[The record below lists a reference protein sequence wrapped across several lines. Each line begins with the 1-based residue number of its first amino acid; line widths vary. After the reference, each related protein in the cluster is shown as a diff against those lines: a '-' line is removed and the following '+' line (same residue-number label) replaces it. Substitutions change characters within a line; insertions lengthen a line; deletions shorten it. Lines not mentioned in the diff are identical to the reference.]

1 MPELSVSS
9 FDKNMETQKHADC
22 LANETWHCFD
32 EGAVLEQLVTG
43 KKGLDPG
50 EAADRLRIYGP
61 NALPLKEPP
70 TIWGIILQQL
80 KNPLNYILIAAA
92 IVSLAI
98 GEWTDAVFIIAIIVL
113 NTTLGAYQEYNAEK
127 SAASL
132 QNLLKIKAR
141 VRRGNNEYEIPSEE
155 LVPGD
160 LVVLE
165 PGNKVPADLR
175 LLEANNLSVDES
187 FLTGESIATGKN
199 TGILPSHTGA
209 GERKNMVFAGS
220 TITAGR
226 GLGVVVGTGL
236 QTEVGRIAK
245 NVNES
250 ESAKPPLVIRIEKF
264 TKQIGILVVFISIGL
279 AIILRLQ
286 GMDLAAIFFF
296 VVALAVSLIP
306 EGLPVALT
314 VALSI
319 AVSRMAKRNVIVRNL
334 LAVESLGSCT
344 VIASDKTGTLTVN
357 QQTAR
362 QVYLP
367 GGRRFRISGEG
378 YNGEGEFTNW
388 EGTKISDQER
398 LNLERLSQLA
408 ILANEGDLKREN
420 GEWVHYGDAMDVA
433 FLAMGYKLGL
443 IPAEVRSAGRLLGSI
458 PYEPERKFSAAFY
471 EQNGT
476 TYVAAKGAV
485 ETILNFC
492 NSMRNQDGVVELD
505 REEIEK
511 QAETMAAQGYRVLAV
526 AGAEYPGFKQREVYE
541 DKDLP
546 RMVFHGLVGFLDPLR
561 PEAIEAVKKCKEA
574 GIKVIMITGDHP
586 GTALAISRE
595 LGLVGEVEVAVT
607 GQQLSAVGSPDSPAY
622 MKLVSSTHVFA
633 RVSPIQKLEIVEA
646 LINQGEYVAVTGD
659 GVNDAPALRRANI
672 GVAMGSGTEV
682 AKEISS
688 MIVTDD
694 NFASIV
700 AGVEEGRFAY
710 DNVRKVTYMLI
721 STGAAEVT
729 LVLASILFGL
739 PLPLLAVQI
748 LWLNL
753 ATNGIQDIAMAFEA
767 GEPGAMKRKPRRP
780 NEKIFNSQMISQ
792 TLVAGLTIG
801 LISFSCWYFLLEV
814 RMMDE
819 FHARNIN
826 LLLMV
831 LMQNVHSFSCRSEY
845 VSAFKI
851 PFSRNYFLVFAVLAA
866 QGIHILSMHLPFMQQ
881 ILRLAPITLVE
892 WVEVF
897 ILALP
902 VLLVMEIYKKINAR
916 FLERN
921 EGGNY

>member
-1 MPELSVSS
+1 
-9 FDKNMETQKHADC
+9 METKKHADC
-22 LANETWHCFD
+22 LYNEDWHCFG
-32 EGAVLEQLVTG
+32 EHAVMEQLVSG
-43 KKGLDPG
+43 REGLDPT
-50 EAADRLRIYGP
+50 EAANRLKVYGP

-70 TIWGIILQQL
+70 TIWNILFHQV

-98 GEWTDAVFIIAIIVL
+98 GEATDAMFIVMIIVL
-113 NTTLGAYQEYNAEK
+113 NTALGGYQEYNAEK

-141 VRRGNNEYEIPSEE
+141 VRRGNKEFEIPSEE

-160 LVVLE
+160 IVLLE
-165 PGNKVPADLR
+165 TGNKVPADLR
-175 LLEANNLSVDES
+175 LLEANNLSSDES
-187 FLTGESIATGKN
+187 FLTGESIATDKNIGKLPSN
-199 TGILPSHTGA
+199 TGV
-209 GERKNMVFAGS
+209 GERKNMAFAGS
-220 TITAGR
+220 IITSGR
-226 GLGVVVGTGL
+226 GLGVVVGTGT
-236 QTEVGRIAK
+236 QTEVGKIAE
-245 NVNES
+245 NVNEA

-264 TKQIGILVVFISIGL
+264 TRQVGILVLFISIGL
-279 AIILRLQ
+279 AVILRLQ
-286 GMDLAAIFFF
+286 GLDLAAIFFF

-319 AVSRMAKRNVIVRNL
+319 AVSRMAKRNVIVRKL

-362 QVYLP
+362 QVFLA
-367 GGRRFRISGEG
+367 GGQRFTISGEG
-378 YNGEGEFTNW
+378 YNGEGEFTGL
-388 EGTKISDQER
+388 EKTEISDRER
-398 LNLERLSQLA
+398 VRLEKLA
-408 ILANEGDLKREN
+408 KLVILANEGSLTQEN
-420 GEWVHYGDAMDVA
+420 GAWTHYGDAMDVA
-433 FLAMGYKLGL
+433 FLAMSYKLGL
-443 IPAEVRSAGRLLGSI
+443 IPGEVKSASRLVGSI
-458 PYEPERKFSAAFY
+458 PYESERKFSAAFY
-471 EQNGT
+471 EKNGT
-476 TYVAAKGAV
+476 TQIAAKGAV
-485 ETILNFC
+485 EVILDFC
-492 NSMRNQDGVVELD
+492 SDMQSPNGVVGLD

-511 QAETMAAQGYRVLAV
+511 QAEEMAAQGYRVLAV
-526 AGAEYPGFKQREVYE
+526 AGAEYPGFEHKEVYGDE
-541 DKDLP
+541 ELP
-546 RMVFHGLVGFLDPLR
+546 QMVFHGLVGFIDPLR
-561 PEAIEAVKKCKEA
+561 PEALEAVNKCKEA

-595 LGLVGEVEVAVT
+595 LGLVTQDEAVVT
-607 GQQLSAVGSPDSPAY
+607 GQQLSKAGSPDSPAY
-622 MKLVSSTHVFA
+622 MKLVCSTHVFA
-633 RVSPIQKLEIVEA
+633 RVSPAQKREIVGV
-646 LINQGEYVAVTGD
+646 LINQGEFVAVTGD

-753 ATNGIQDIAMAFEA
+753 VTNGIQDVAMAFEA
-767 GEPGAMKRKPRRP
+767 GEPGAMKRKPRKP
-780 NEKIFNSQMISQ
+780 NEKIFNTQMISQ
-792 TLVAGLTIG
+792 TLVSGLTIG
-801 LISFSCWYFLLEV
+801 LISFGFWYFLLEV
-814 RMMDE
+814 QLLDE

-831 LMQNVHSFSCRSEY
+831 LMQNVHSFSCRSEF

-851 PFSRNYFLVFAVLAA
+851 PISRNYFLAFAILAA
-866 QGIHILSMHLPFMQQ
+866 QGLHILSMHLPFMQE
-881 ILRLAPITLVE
+881 ILRLAPITLSE
-892 WVEVF
+892 WLKVF
-897 ILALP
+897 VLALP
-902 VLLVMEIYKKINAR
+902 VLLVMEIYKKINGR
-916 FLERN
+916 LLEKAN
-921 EGGNY
+921 GV